1 MATSHIKLLE
11 ALPQHAVP
19 DGIMRR
25 AHGEQLTVLWGERG
39 KGSSTPLHSH
49 PHEQMLWLISG
60 EIEAL
65 IGDDPPRRLSPNQ
78 VVVIP
83 GGVPH
88 EFRYLERSTLIEMF
102 APGREDLY
110 PGGRYRGEPIEVIN
124 RP

>member
-1 MATSHIKLLE
+1 MTSAHIHPLQ

-19 DGIMRR
+19 DGVMRR

-49 PHEQMLWLISG
+49 PHEQILWLISG

-65 IGDDPPRRLSPNQ
+65 IGDDAPRRLQPNQ

-83 GGVPH
+83 GGVAH
-88 EFRYLERSTLIEMF
+88 EFRYVEECFLIEMF

-110 PGGRYRGEPIEVIN
+110 PGGKN
-124 RP
+124 RNDL

>member
-1 MATSHIKLLE
+1 MTSPYIKLIE

-25 AHGEQLTVLWGERG
+25 VHGEQLTVLWGERG

-49 PHEQMLWLISG
+49 PHEQILWLISG

-65 IGDDPPRRLSPNQ
+65 IGDDPPQRLQANQ

-88 EFRYLERSTLIEMF
+88 EFRYIEQSHLIEMF
-102 APGREDLY
+102 APGRKDLY
-110 PGGRYRGEPIEVIN
+110 PNG
-124 RP
+124 

>member
-1 MATSHIKLLE
+1 MTMPYINQFE
-11 ALPQHAVP
+11 ALPRHAVP
-19 DGIMRR
+19 EGIMRR
-25 AHGEQLTVLWGERG
+25 VHGEQLTVLWGERG

-60 EIEAL
+60 EVEAL
-65 IGDDPPRRLSPNQ
+65 IGNEPPLHLKANQ

-88 EFRYLERSTLIEMF
+88 EFRYLEQSFLIEMF

-110 PGGRYRGEPIEVIN
+110 PGGKHPYDL
-124 RP
+124 

>member
-1 MATSHIKLLE
+1 VKTAQIKQLE

-25 AHGEQLTVLWGERG
+25 AHGEQLTILWGERG

-49 PHEQMLWLISG
+49 QHEQILWLISG

-65 IGDDPPRRLSPNQ
+65 IGDDPPQRLRANQ

-88 EFRYLERSTLIEMF
+88 EFRYIEQSNLIEIF
-102 APGREDLY
+102 APGRQDLY
-110 PGGRYRGEPIEVIN
+110 PNG
-124 RP
+124 

>member
-1 MATSHIKLLE
+1 MITASIQALE

-19 DGIMRR
+19 AGIMRR
-25 AHGEQLTVLWGERG
+25 VHGEQLTVLWGERG

-49 PHEQMLWLISG
+49 PHEQILWLISG

-65 IGDDPPRRLSPNQ
+65 IGDDPPRRLHPNQ

-88 EFRYLERSTLIEMF
+88 EFRYLEPCLLIEMF

-110 PGGRYRGEPIEVIN
+110 PGGRHHN
-124 RP
+124 DL